1 MSDAPAHD
9 ATAHHGRE
17 IERVWVL
24 REMPVIPQ
32 GAEIW
37 KIEQGYLPAPDSRA
51 HAHGGTSDARAPLT
65 GRLRRVEDSSGASRY
80 FHTVK
85 TGSGLVRI
93 EHERE
98 LSRAAFDAEWPR
110 TEGLRLAKT
119 RARVRCSA
127 EEGDTLLWEI
137 DRFHALP
144 LVTAEVE
151 LTSETQRAPFP
162 SWLAPLIVKEV
173 TFDARYRNSSLA
185 FDGMPRE

>member
-1 MSDAPAHD
+1 MSDAHAS
-9 ATAHHGRE
+9 HGRE

-24 REMPVIPQ
+24 REMPVIPHN
-32 GAEIW
+32 AEIW
-37 KIEQGYLPAPDSRA
+37 EIEQGYLAAADAHEHARADDGDSP
-51 HAHGGTSDARAPLT
+51 APLT

-98 LSRAAFDAEWPR
+98 LSRAEFDAAWPH
-110 TEGLRLAKT
+110 TEGSRLTKT
-119 RARVRCSA
+119 RSRVRCSG
-127 EEGDTLLWEI
+127 EGGETLVWEI

-144 LVTAEVE
+144 LVMAEVE

-173 TFDARYRNSSLA
+173 TLDARYRNSSLV
-185 FDGMPRE
+185 FKGMPREA